1 MLNIATNK
9 SLFDKYN
16 ITTLTDF
23 YNLSTKQKDF
33 PLYLDMGSI
42 WPNTKTVASFIHSV
56 GGIVCLAQPF
66 KSTNRENINFLLKY
80 AIVNGVDGI
89 EVYHPTHTKEDIDYL
104 LSFCKKNNLI
114 VVGGSNFN
122 GEPNNDTVGI
132 KNIDKEEKKFCAID
146 NLRA

>member
-66 KSTNRENINFLLKY
+66 KSTNRENINFLLSKNHLHNKHFCLCLILMKVFVLILQQHY
-80 AIVNGVDGI
+80 
-89 EVYHPTHTKEDIDYL
+89 YL
-104 LSFCKKNNLI
+104 F
-114 VVGGSNFN
+114 
-122 GEPNNDTVGI
+122 
-132 KNIDKEEKKFCAID
+132 
-146 NLRA
+146 

>member
-16 ITTLTDF
+16 ITTLTDL

-66 KSTNRENINFLLKY
+66 KSTNRENINFLLNMIHHYNK
-80 AIVNGVDGI
+80 
-89 EVYHPTHTKEDIDYL
+89 HFYL
-104 LSFCKKNNLI
+104 CQVLKIIFVLI
-114 VVGGSNFN
+114 FMQHY
-122 GEPNNDTVGI
+122 
-132 KNIDKEEKKFCAID
+132 
-146 NLRA
+146 